1 MLFTETDE
9 TNIGHILNFVFAS
22 DQTFFDI
29 FLWNRWFKFV
39 KSGIDLELSDLY
51 RWYGKDQSGLYFFS
65 KTLKYLLT
73 SVKAENCFKISV
85 YREKNLAG
93 L

>member
-29 FLWNRWFKFV
+29 FL
-39 KSGIDLELSDLY
+39 
-51 RWYGKDQSGLYFFS
+51 
-65 KTLKYLLT
+65 
-73 SVKAENCFKISV
+73 
-85 YREKNLAG
+85 
-93 L
+93 